1 MTTSSSMPFSFCFF
15 ECMFVTR
22 PSHPMSLRWEVRQY
36 FDLLPPK
43 TDTSWDSFKS
53 FFFFFPVVSTS
64 FRAEKMSLFLTALY
78 SCRWMFFFFLPA
90 ISLSSSSSLILS
102 FDSLCLFPSSLSIVT
117 TRSKAS
123 FTLFHCPLSVFLSLR
138 YSLCVM
144 YFFFFPLKSKFVYL
158 SLFPSTMKAFHRSC
172 LLSKKRFFLSCLSL
186 WTMKKF
192 WNEIDIMA
200 SFLLFFT
207 LFFFSSSLPLQF
219 LSTSCQCPSASMT
232 ESCTHI
238 SLRKWWWWWRGRRKN
253 RKGRKWRWEWEWG
266 GYPLILFYWSD
277 GFSLMFLLL
286 TLIDRFFPFSYILV
300 FSFDSFLIPLLIF
313 FLSFCCLH
321 LLQCVTQS
329 PLMFHLLYFYS
340 SFICESLERRSRW
353 EWSEWSFNPLFL
365 FLFFQG
371 ASFMLFVFPSLCLT
385 WS

>member
-1 MTTSSSMPFSFCFF
+1 
-15 ECMFVTR
+15 
-22 PSHPMSLRWEVRQY
+22 
-36 FDLLPPK
+36 
-43 TDTSWDSFKS
+43 
-53 FFFFFPVVSTS
+53 
-64 FRAEKMSLFLTALY
+64 
-78 SCRWMFFFFLPA
+78 
-90 ISLSSSSSLILS
+90 
-102 FDSLCLFPSSLSIVT
+102 
-117 TRSKAS
+117 
-123 FTLFHCPLSVFLSLR
+123 
-138 YSLCVM
+138 M

-238 SLRKWWWWWRGRRKN
+238 SLRKWWWWWWRRGRKN
-253 RKGRKWRWEWEWG
+253 RKGRKWRWEEWERR

-286 TLIDRFFPFSYILV
+286 TLSSIDF
-300 FSFDSFLIPLLIF
+300 FSFFIYPGIFLWFLPHSSPDFLSLFLLPSSPSVCDSIPSDVPSPLLLF
-313 FLSFCCLH
+313 QLH
-321 LLQCVTQS
+321 LWIPWEKIQMRMIRVIIQS
-329 PLMFHLLYFYS
+329 SVSFSLLSRSFFYVICF
-340 SFICESLERRSRW
+340 SFT
-353 EWSEWSFNPLFL
+353 LFDL
-365 FLFFQG
+365 KLI
-371 ASFMLFVFPSLCLT
+371 
-385 WS
+385 